1 MPEGV
6 RSGLRQRRHDSGG
19 FISLRRGGR
28 VDEGLGIFS
37 GQAAMLLRAVRFADI
52 EAK

>member
-19 FISLRRGGR
+19 CVSLRGGGR
-28 VDEGLGIFS
+28 VDEGLGILS
-37 GQAAMLLRAVRFADI
+37 RQAPMFLRAVRFADI